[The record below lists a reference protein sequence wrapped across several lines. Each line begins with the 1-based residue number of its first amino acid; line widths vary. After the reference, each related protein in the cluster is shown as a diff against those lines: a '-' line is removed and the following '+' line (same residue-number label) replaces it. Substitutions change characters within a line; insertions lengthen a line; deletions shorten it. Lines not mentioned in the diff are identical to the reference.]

1 MSCRKINEHKKRMHI
16 LWFYISNNYKTLTYT
31 LFCIEILQEMEV
43 INKSTLVWLKK
54 YNNHPLITQKRN
66 GILITRIENLLLDD

>member
-1 MSCRKINEHKKRMHI
+1 MNIKSECIFCGSIDQTKQKS
-16 LWFYISNNYKTLTYT
+16 YIYA
-31 LFCIEILQEMEV
+31 FCIEILQEMEV

-66 GILITRIENLLLDD
+66 GILITRIENLLR